1 VIGKG
6 SQRRRVYGPTGRL
19 CRERLAFRHQF
30 HYRWRVRTEQ
40 EQTTSGNGQ
49 SRDAAGRLSLAL
61 GVACNH
67 CLHRA
72 LLWPEDI
79 GALAGKRVDDLR
91 LKCSKCGQRDY
102 ETIVFDAQRD
112 AKKFMAQY
120 R

>member
-1 VIGKG
+1 LEKALSVGALGIAC
-6 SQRRRVYGPTGRL
+6 RL
-19 CRERLAFRHQF
+19 GHKRLAFRCQF
-30 HYRWRVRTEQ
+30 HYCWRVRTNREQ
-40 EQTTSGNGQ
+40 ADFGSGQ
-49 SRDAAGRLSLAL
+49 IPDATGHSNLAL

-79 GALAGKRVDDLR
+79 GALAGKRIDDLR
-91 LKCSKCGQRDY
+91 LKCGKCGQRDY